1 MVNTLSEPC
10 LGSDENGGKNMDKQQ
25 VEDIVKCP
33 ECASRN
39 LTRDETRGE
48 LVCDDCGLVLED
60 NVIDQG
66 AEWRVFSPE
75 QGDQRARTGAPMT
88 VMLHDK
94 GLSTDIDWQNKDY
107 SGKSINSRYRSQFY
121 RMRKWQKRSRVS
133 NATERNLAM
142 ALAELDRMASRL
154 ELPKT
159 VREAAA
165 VNYKKAVDKR
175 LIRGRS
181 IEGVAAASLYAACR
195 QCGVPRTLDE
205 IGQASRTGRK
215 EIGRTYRFMVRE
227 LKMKILPT
235 GPEDYISRFCSGL
248 GLDSEV
254 EAKAHELIKAAQE
267 KELTSGRGPTGIAA
281 SIIYIASVLCGK
293 RRTQREVAE
302 VAGVTEVTIRNR
314 YKELIQNLNIELD
327 I

>member
-1 MVNTLSEPC
+1 MA
-10 LGSDENGGKNMDKQQ
+10 DEQ

-33 ECASRN
+33 ECNSRK
-39 LTRDETRGE
+39 LDRDETRGE
-48 LVCDDCGLVLED
+48 IVCQDCGLVLED

-107 SGKSINSRYRSQFY
+107 SGKTISSKFRSQFY

-154 ELPKT
+154 ELPKV

-165 VNYKKAVDKR
+165 VNYKKAVEKR

-195 QCGVPRTLDE
+195 QCNVPRTLDE
-205 IGQASRTGRK
+205 IGAASRTGRK
-215 EIGRTYRFMVRE
+215 EIGRTYRIMVRE
-227 LKMKILPT
+227 LKMKIMPT
-235 GPEDYISRFCSGL
+235 GPEDYIDRFCSGL
-248 GLDSEV
+248 GLDAEV
-254 EAKAHELIKAAQE
+254 IAKARELIAAAQE
-267 KELTSGRGPTGIAA
+267 LS
-281 SIIYIASVLCGK
+281 
-293 RRTQREVAE
+293 
-302 VAGVTEVTIRNR
+302 
-314 YKELIQNLNIELD
+314 LIHI
-327 I
+327 

>member
-1 MVNTLSEPC
+1 M
-10 LGSDENGGKNMDKQQ
+10 DEQQ
-25 VEDIVKCP
+25 VEDIVKCGD
-33 ECASRN
+33 CGSRS

-48 LVCDDCGLVLED
+48 VVCDDCGLVLED

-107 SGKSINSRYRSQFY
+107 SGKTINSRYRSQFY

-154 ELPKT
+154 ELPKS

-181 IEGVAAASLYAACR
+181 IEGVAA
-195 QCGVPRTLDE
+195 D
-205 IGQASRTGRK
+205 
-215 EIGRTYRFMVRE
+215 
-227 LKMKILPT
+227 
-235 GPEDYISRFCSGL
+235 
-248 GLDSEV
+248 
-254 EAKAHELIKAAQE
+254 
-267 KELTSGRGPTGIAA
+267 
-281 SIIYIASVLCGK
+281 
-293 RRTQREVAE
+293 
-302 VAGVTEVTIRNR
+302 
-314 YKELIQNLNIELD
+314 
-327 I
+327 

>member
-1 MVNTLSEPC
+1 MNSKCKILSNA
-10 LGSDENGGKNMDKQQ
+10 LN
-25 VEDIVKCP
+25 
-33 ECASRN
+33 CASRS
-39 LTRDETRGE
+39 LSRDETRGE
-48 LVCDDCGLVLED
+48 VVCDDCGLVLED

-107 SGKSINSRYRSQFY
+107 SGKTINSRYRSQFY

-154 ELPKT
+154 ELPKS

-181 IEGVAAASLYAACR
+181 IEVLLPLPSTRPAVSVACPEPLTRSGKLP
-195 QCGVPRTLDE
+195 VPAERKLD
-205 IGQASRTGRK
+205 ARTGSW
-215 EIGRTYRFMVRE
+215 F
-227 LKMKILPT
+227 
-235 GPEDYISRFCSGL
+235 
-248 GLDSEV
+248 
-254 EAKAHELIKAAQE
+254 A
-267 KELTSGRGPTGIAA
+267 
-281 SIIYIASVLCGK
+281 
-293 RRTQREVAE
+293 
-302 VAGVTEVTIRNR
+302 N
-314 YKELIQNLNIELD
+314 
-327 I
+327 